1 MFHLFNLVIYIF
13 LSNDHNSSCFI
24 VNNDKTVEIVET
36 KKKLLDEIQKIKQM
50 NVKELEYKG
59 VNLIV
64 RKNDLTK
71 EKVWAI
77 VNPANED
84 LNHEGGA
91 ARAIAEAGGDVRMLS

>member
-1 MFHLFNLVIYIF
+1 M
-13 LSNDHNSSCFI
+13 
-24 VNNDKTVEIVET
+24 NNDKTVEIVET

-77 VNPANED
+77 VNPANEK

>member
-24 VNNDKTVEIVET
+24 VNNDKTVEIVEI

-71 EKVWAI
+71 EKV
-77 VNPANED
+77 
-84 LNHEGGA
+84 
-91 ARAIAEAGGDVRMLS
+91 